1 MSLLVMLF
9 IQVEKQLTECPKG
22 RRKYL
27 EGIVVWVN
35 VLIVCDSLTDNIGI
49 PRGFYE
55 AVQNCS
61 KRVKAGLTHIIDRF
75 WKNIGAK

>member
-1 MSLLVMLF
+1 MLF

-35 VLIVCDSLTDNIGI
+35 VLIAYDSLTDDSGV

-55 AVQNCS
+55 TVQNCS
-61 KRVKAGLTHIIDRF
+61 ERAKAGLTHIIDRL
-75 WKNIGAK
+75 WENIGAK